1 MHSEGFDK
9 DRHYAF
15 LRDHEDH
22 TLLFAVNFSDKQATM
37 KLMIPEHA
45 FEWMGIPETE
55 NFHHKS
61 VMEVNVAPKDAVV
74 IQLV

>member
-1 MHSEGFDK
+1 
-9 DRHYAF
+9 
-15 LRDHEDH
+15 
-22 TLLFAVNFSDKQATM
+22 
-37 KLMIPEHA
+37 MIPEHA